1 MTSKNFKKEKL
12 KKLNDLFVRAL
23 SYGEDQEIP
32 IAFILQIA
40 GHNLAEFGLWQTR
53 GDIASVI
60 ALLLHSFEHSVKK
73 RTNTDSLE
81 EIEKHIKIDIDMSHE
96 IFGREDEATAIL
108 LSSFFRSVE
117 AMIENYDRHSQR
129 LH

>member
-1 MTSKNFKKEKL
+1 MTTTDIKKEKL
-12 KKLNDLFVRAL
+12 KKLNDMFVAAL
-23 SYGEDQEIP
+23 SFGEDEQIP

-40 GHNLAEFGLWQTR
+40 GHNLTEFGLWQTK
-53 GDIASVI
+53 GDITSVI
-60 ALLLHSFEHSVKK
+60 GLLLHSFEHSVMK

-81 EIEKHIKIDIDMSHE
+81 EIEQHIRVNIDMGHE
-96 IFGREDEATAIL
+96 IFGREDEATVIL

-117 AMIENYDRHSQR
+117 AMLEQYDRCSQS